1 MKNHMRTICLLS
13 VMATLF
19 CAASALA
26 LTPNTAYTVK
36 LSTVSST
43 GLLSPVASMAAT
55 ADSTGK
61 LAFSFPNAPSTGTNR
76 FLMVQVVDSNGATA
90 RQGMVAAPAPGGN
103 VTMGVSEVTDKQAK
117 AMIKTMADAQSDDP
131 GFVMMLMTMVRS
143 GAITDT
149 DAQGFSPLAQAAK
162 GAFDA
167 FMTSNG
173 VTAAQMAQFK
183 SNLLTAMQSYAG
195 EINQSVI
202 AANQTAEAGTRGDAI
217 ALFMDAMVNAG
228 ANAGI
233 PANLM
238 PIAFDSGGAA
248 AEAAAVTSSINAD
261 VITAMKAMF
270 RTGTQQRQVRAEMR
284 RFADS
289 MPVMGA
295 TTAQLNQFSAARTQM
310 GNAML
315 GAQENF
321 EQMFANPAAFPAAP
335 TISAKETTMLTAMQ
349 TAFTTFLSSNTS
361 GVAASNSD
369 ISTMLGTMATRMSSM
384 GGMMG
389 GMTSGTLSGMGIGM
403 MVTTPGSSTTQNWTV
418 MMVSTNNF
426 VVPSL
431 PMTYTSSTATLAGQ
445 LTGLGITPPTAPTF
459 TSFADPYKSMLELQ
473 YDLMLAKLINLQK
486 LAQIGAT
493 PTQAQLATIKG
504 ADLTIKATIGGN
516 IAGLTSTQAAALMVS
531 LAQPQ
536 ML

>member
-1 MKNHMRTICLLS
+1 MKSIRLLG
-13 VMATLF
+13 VALGLFGAT
-19 CAASALA
+19 SAFA

-36 LSTVSST
+36 LSAVSSA
-43 GLLSPVASMAAT
+43 GQLSQVATMAAT
-55 ADSTGK
+55 ADSSGRV
-61 LAFSFPNAPSTGTNR
+61 AFSFSNVPSTGTNR
-76 FLMVQVVDSNGATA
+76 FLMVQVVDGNGAIA
-90 RQGMVAAPAPGGN
+90 REGMVAAPAAGGN

-131 GFVMMLMTMVRS
+131 GFVMMLMSMVRS

-162 GAFDA
+162 NAFDA
-167 FMTSNG
+167 FMTTNG
-173 VTAAQMAQFK
+173 VTAAQMTQFK

-195 EINQSVI
+195 EINQSV
-202 AANQTAEAGTRGDAI
+202 AAATPAAEADARGDAI
-217 ALFMDAMVNAG
+217 AQFMDAMVNAG

-233 PANLM
+233 SANLM
-238 PIAFDSGGAA
+238 PIAFDAGGAA
-248 AEAAAVTSSINAD
+248 AETAAGASSINAA
-261 VITAMKAMF
+261 VITAMQATF

-289 MPVMGA
+289 MPVMAA
-295 TTAQLNQFSAARTQM
+295 TTTQVNQFTTARTQM

-315 GAQENF
+315 TAQENF
-321 EQMFANPAAFPAAP
+321 EQMFADPAVFPSAP
-335 TISAKETTMLTAMQ
+335 TIASTETTMLTAMQ
-349 TAFTTFLSSNTS
+349 TAFTTFLSSNTA
-361 GVAASNSD
+361 GVAASSSD

-426 VVPSL
+426 VVPGLS
-431 PMTYTSSTATLAGQ
+431 MTYTPSTTTLAGQ

-459 TSFADPYKSMLELQ
+459 SSFADPYKSMLELQ

-486 LAQIGAT
+486 VAQIGAT

-504 ADLTIKATIGGN
+504 ADLATKAAIGGN
-516 IAGLTSTQAAALMVS
+516 IAGLTSAQATALMVC